1 LKENGNVIIKN
12 LGNLSF
18 HTEYLQSQGSELQ
31 TEVKQRKVEVMGQI
45 NDYFDKVIKQ
55 VQLKKA
61 EVKLKYCKALK
72 VEEARIA
79 REQENF
85 EKHSKMINFCK
96 ENV

>member
-12 LGNLSF
+12 LGNLSG
-18 HTEYLQSQGSELQ
+18 HSEYLQKQGAELQ
-31 TEVKQRKVEVMGQI
+31 TEVKQRKVEVIGQI
-45 NDYFDKVIKQ
+45 DDYFDKVIKQ

-79 REQENF
+79 RE
-85 EKHSKMINFCK
+85 
-96 ENV
+96 